1 MRRGAIS
8 CANTPFFFFEIKSLK
23 TKKNENGF
31 GPNWNVL
38 ILLILEIIALENFE
52 KKKLQ
57 ILYKFNKYYNII
69 YFKMMPKQ
77 LDPTGMYRHPKSSKM
92 LCDDSLDP
100 TGHY

>member
-8 CANTPFFFFEIKSLK
+8 CANTPFFFEIKSLK

-52 KKKLQ
+52 KKNYRSYINLTSIT
-57 ILYKFNKYYNII
+57 ILYI
-69 YFKMMPKQ
+69 
-77 LDPTGMYRHPKSSKM
+77 SK
-92 LCDDSLDP
+92 
-100 TGHY
+100 